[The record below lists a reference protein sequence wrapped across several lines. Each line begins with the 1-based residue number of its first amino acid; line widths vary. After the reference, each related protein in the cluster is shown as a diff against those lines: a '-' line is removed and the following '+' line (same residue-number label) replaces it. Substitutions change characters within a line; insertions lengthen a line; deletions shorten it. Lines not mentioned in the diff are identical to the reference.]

1 LDVNPSVFH
10 KEQIMKSPY
19 IAFSL
24 EPAAPGRL
32 TVSNMGPYRLAPN
45 EPLVNSFS
53 LRLLDERGVEATVE
67 IIGKYVLMMLNEWN
81 PDAFKAYPRLVIPMP
96 AAHPAPVD
104 ADDAD

>member
-1 LDVNPSVFH
+1 
-10 KEQIMKSPY
+10 MKSPY

-53 LRLLDERGVEATVE
+53 LSLLDERGVDATVE
-67 IIGKYVLMMLNEWN
+67 IIGKYVLMMLNDWN
-81 PDAFKAYPRLVIPMP
+81 PEAFKPFPRLVIPMP
-96 AAHPAPVD
+96 TARPPASAD